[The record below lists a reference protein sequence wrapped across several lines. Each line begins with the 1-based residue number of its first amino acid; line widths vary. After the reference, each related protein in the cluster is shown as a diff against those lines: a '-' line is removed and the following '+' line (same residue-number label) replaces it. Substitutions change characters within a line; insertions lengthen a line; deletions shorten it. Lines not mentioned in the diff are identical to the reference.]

1 MRTPKGGWTHMTKY
15 DFFTIGF
22 FVSMCVIALTK

>member
-1 MRTPKGGWTHMTKY
+1 MRTPKGVGQMTKY
-15 DFFTIGF
+15 DFFTIVF